1 MTRSELERLIDEHIL
16 NDRDRYILKRKLA
29 DGWKY
34 PEILESMNL
43 DKSLS
48 WIQHRG
54 AAAKRQLNKYLS

>member
-1 MTRSELERLIDEHIL
+1 MTRSELEHAIDEHIL

-29 DGWKY
+29 DGWSY
-34 PEILESMNL
+34 PEILESMDI

-54 AAAKRQLNKYLS
+54 AEAQKQLNRYL

>member
-1 MTRSELERLIDEHIL
+1 MTRSELERAIDEHIF

-29 DGWKY
+29 DSWTY
-34 PEILESMNL
+34 QMILDDMNI

-54 AAAKRQLNKYLS
+54 AAAQKQLNRYL

>member
-1 MTRSELERLIDEHIL
+1 MTRSELERAIDEHIF

-29 DGWKY
+29 DSWTY
-34 PEILESMNL
+34 QMILESMNL